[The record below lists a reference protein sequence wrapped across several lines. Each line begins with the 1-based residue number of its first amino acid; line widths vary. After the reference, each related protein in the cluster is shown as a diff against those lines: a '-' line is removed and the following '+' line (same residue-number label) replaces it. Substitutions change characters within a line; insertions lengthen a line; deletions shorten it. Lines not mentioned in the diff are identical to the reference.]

1 MILGVTDKEQ
11 RIIED
16 ILDAYADNYSLTI
29 RLQKIYMK

>member
-11 RIIED
+11 RIIEG

-29 RLQKIYMK
+29 RLKKIYME